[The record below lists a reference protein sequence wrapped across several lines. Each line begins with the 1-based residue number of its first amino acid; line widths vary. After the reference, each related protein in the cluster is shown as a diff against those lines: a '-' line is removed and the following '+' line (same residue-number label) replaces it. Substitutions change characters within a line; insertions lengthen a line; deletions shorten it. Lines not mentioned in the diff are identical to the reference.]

1 MKTEK
6 ESKIFLKVSSN
17 KNFHILPFKK
27 PIPTHQQPYVHIKF
41 ETAKMKKKRH
51 YIISN
56 LPEEFRQQ
64 SDKKTMFQCTFLV
77 KKKCNKKLVKLNPV

>member
-17 KNFHILPFKK
+17 KNFYILPFKK
-27 PIPTHQQPYVHIKF
+27 NNTYPSADLRIKF
-41 ETAKMKKKRH
+41 ETAKTKKKRH

-56 LPEEFRQQ
+56 LPEVFRQQ
-64 SDKKTMFQCTFLV
+64 SDKKPMFLCTFS
-77 KKKCNKKLVKLNPV
+77 

>member
-17 KNFHILPFKK
+17 RNFYILPFKK
-27 PIPTHQQPYVHIKF
+27 TIPTHQQTYVSSLKLP
-41 ETAKMKKKRH
+41 KRKKRH

-56 LPEEFRQQ
+56 LPEEFRQK
-64 SDKKTMFQCTFLV
+64 SDKKTFFSAHF
-77 KKKCNKKLVKLNPV
+77 

>member
-17 KNFHILPFKK
+17 KNFYILPFCK
-27 PIPTHQQPYVHIKF
+27 PIPTQQQTYVSSLNCQK
-41 ETAKMKKKRH
+41 EKKRH

-64 SDKKTMFQCTFLV
+64 SDKKTHVFSAHF
-77 KKKCNKKLVKLNPV
+77 

>member
-17 KNFHILPFKK
+17 KNFYILPFKK
-27 PIPTHQQPYVHIKF
+27 NNTYPSADLRIKF
-41 ETAKMKKKRH
+41 ETAKTKEKDNT

-64 SDKKTMFQCTFLV
+64 SDKKPHVFSAHF
-77 KKKCNKKLVKLNPV
+77 

>member
-17 KNFHILPFKK
+17 KNFYILPFKK
-27 PIPTHQQPYVHIKF
+27 PIPTHQQTYVHIKF
-41 ETAKMKKKRH
+41 ETAKKKKRH

-56 LPEEFRQQ
+56 LPEEFRKQ
-64 SDKKTMFQCTFLV
+64 SDKTNMFQCTFLV
-77 KKKCNKKLVKLNPV
+77 KKM